1 MAGHNK
7 VSQSKLRTSG
17 RVSVRNRRA
26 LEPRILLDAAA
37 AETVLELA
45 SPDIAELSEGTAQ
58 GALAESLSSLGAAQ
72 EAVIIDAAVD
82 GADQLAA
89 SFASSG
95 YHVVLL
101 SAEEDGVAQL
111 SSALENLSDLST
123 IHIVSHGSDGV
134 IRLGNS
140 LLNSESLAG
149 NSQALAG
156 IGASL
161 SPGGDIRIYGCNVGE
176 TEAGR
181 AFLSELATLSGADVA
196 ASDDVTGIS
205 GDWELE
211 IAEGDIASTTP
222 SLLGQYMGD
231 LALEGAASG
240 VEDGA
245 AGNQLGWSTDASGD
259 WVVSGGNA
267 TGTVKVWRVQD
278 AVTGGSTDGQVLPL
292 PGTANA
298 SFGQGVA
305 IFGEELVVAAPTAG
319 TDGRIYVYQLNAS
332 TDVWELKAD
341 INISLGGDNIGPWN
355 GGYGGSQY
363 IDINNGRIIVGAP
376 NEGNGTGRVAWFLD
390 TSEDGDW
397 STYSS
402 NSFNEPGGYSTNDG
416 DNVRFGASLSIAG
429 DYFVVGAPGA
439 DTYNDGL
446 GDWNNNGS
454 NHGAAF
460 IYSWS
465 QSSAAAG
472 TGPSATVTQRLVG
485 QDDVNG
491 VGDGGLKENSRFG
504 AAVDMEFYGGKYTIV
519 AGAPGEGGGEIYIY
533 QTTSESIATLQGASN
548 IYGQT
553 TSGAADRYGS
563 QVAVSQARILVGASS
578 SVTLSNTDNA
588 VWYYE
593 AVDNTWT
600 GLDTNN
606 PGANPNINVYT
617 FTAAQLGATGADK
630 PGQSIALLGGSL
642 AAIGSYLDDDG
653 GTNAGRIIFRA
664 MRTPFAINDSYQ
676 INEDTGN
683 ASYNITGNDLWGS
696 ESLASVNFEL
706 VSGTQDGLGT
716 FFWNGSTLEY
726 DPGTSYQYLAAG
738 ESVTV
743 SIRYKLTDTDPMGTV
758 GGTTYYYSTQGIVSF
773 TIDGVN
779 DPVTNGI
786 GMPDIVVPQANE
798 PANSTTGSLPSDGTI
813 VIRDNVFKDI
823 DLSDDFTYT
832 IAGVTTVSGTAAT
845 IGTHLK
851 VNPNSAFRTGSI
863 TYDLDGNSDGIAD
876 IAENTVWDITVQA
889 SDGVTTEFTTFRFT
903 VARANETPE
912 SSPIPNQAAVEDS
925 VFSADVAGYF
935 TDPDLTPVDPFYPE
949 ELTFSIISRVGPGPD
964 WLAISS
970 SGVLSGVPNNDNALS
985 GGVHTVTI
993 RATDIFGNYT
1003 EQTFDIT
1010 VANTND
1016 APVLS
1021 QPIDR
1026 VVAEAGS
1033 GASPFSFNVTAANA
1047 ENPDGPFFE
1056 DIDPTGDTITYTAYL
1071 LTSGAEITAGS
1082 AGTGTG
1088 SWIRFNGTTFTGTP
1102 TDSLGTVF
1110 SVRLVATDNHGA
1122 SSETIFEV
1130 GVFPPVGDSP
1140 VVTDGGAAGGDRLG
1154 YSSTISGDGR
1164 WAVYGMPGE
1173 NNGNGA
1179 VQIFENVAGTWTL
1192 RQTIN
1197 TGMAAGSRF
1206 GLSVSLDYDGNR
1218 LVVGAPLENGQR
1230 GAIYYYERATT
1241 TFAAASNV
1249 KAVGGQVGERLGTS
1263 VAVNEAGNNVLAGAP
1278 LNDNARGTNAGAAY
1292 WFGWN
1297 GTTASQT
1304 RLATLDAGEANAA
1317 GDMFGTSV
1325 AFNENMQVVG
1335 AARDDH
1341 SGAVDAGSVYVFTT
1355 DNGSFSKIF
1364 KAGTIR
1370 DADYFGASVSV
1381 DSFAGR
1387 NSVLLAVGAA
1397 GDDTVGTNA
1406 GAVYIYR
1413 SDTMVTDNGNGGGLD
1428 SLVYQATVFAYD
1440 AQPFQSFGTA
1450 VSIDVEGDVAGNGI
1464 RLAVGGDINAA
1475 NTGAVYAYRFWDGY
1489 GWVGQ
1494 RFQSGIAS
1502 SPEGNQ
1508 FGFSVAVAGKNIV
1521 AGAPNAER
1529 GGAFAAGSVNA
1540 IALAA
1545 SEIEISPLSDAGLV
1559 KTLYS
1564 GGYTGTPSGDEVQQQ
1579 VRADLLAMAGVESP
1593 LKRNSVGAELP
1604 TSRSVVT
1611 ESAASDDK
1619 PVTDDHFDRLLFDL
1633 LTLNPLNAAA
1643 KENGAP
1649 ASCDAEQQA
1658 CDTPTP
1664 AAQEKAQEKAQA
1676 PNGDK
1681 VTAAGFGAQLESIQG
1696 SRDEAVDSLIGRLAG
1711 LVA

>member
-1 MAGHNK
+1 MAGQTK
-7 VSQSKLRTSG
+7 DAKKGQGSKAAVSF
-17 RVSVRNRRA
+17 RNRRLA
-26 LEPRILLDAAA
+26 LEPRVLLDAAA
-37 AETVLELA
+37 VETVVEVSSTSATDTSSGDNDALIDSLA
-45 SPDIAELSEGTAQ
+45 SLETTSGQDISE
-58 GALAESLSSLGAAQ
+58 
-72 EAVIIDAAVD
+72 VVFVD
-82 GADQLAA
+82 GGIENSTELAA
-89 SFASSG
+89 SLEQDGRYVVILDASADGLTQIRETLSG
-95 YHVVLL
+95 FVGLDAV
-101 SAEEDGVAQL
+101 
-111 SSALENLSDLST
+111 
-123 IHIVSHGSDGV
+123 HIVSHGSDALLQ
-134 IRLGNS
+134 LGN
-140 LLNSESLAG
+140 LQLGEG
-149 NSQALAG
+149 NIEARGDDLTA

-161 SPGGDIRIYGCNVGE
+161 AESGDIRIYGCDVAQ
-176 TEAGR
+176 TDTGR
-181 AFLSELATLSGADVA
+181 SFVDRLADLTGADVA
-196 ASDDVTGIS
+196 ASEDTTGIT
-205 GDWELE
+205 GDWDLE
-211 IAEGDIASTTP
+211 YSAGTVEAVTP
-222 SLLGQYMGD
+222 DLLQAYMGD
-231 LALEGAASG
+231 LELEGLAAGVENGGAAS
-240 VEDGA
+240 D
-245 AGNQLGWSTDASGD
+245 QLGWATAGSGE
-259 WVVSGGNA
+259 WVVSGGWNN
-267 TGTVKVWRVQD
+267 GEVQVWRIQGNTRVE
-278 AVTGGSTDGQVLPL
+278 QVLTP
-292 PGTANA
+292 PGGAGT
-298 SFGQGVA
+298 SFGRGVA
-305 IFGEELVVAAPTAG
+305 IYANELVVAAPDAG
-319 TDGRIYVYQLNAS
+319 TDGMLYVYKLNTS
-332 TDVWELKAD
+332 TNVWALTQS
-341 INISLGGDNIGPWN
+341 INVSIGGTNIGPWTSYGN
-355 GGYGGSQY
+355 GNQY
-363 IDINNGRIIVGAP
+363 IDINNGRIVVGAP
-376 NEGNGTGRVAWFLD
+376 NEGSGTGRVAWFTD
-390 TSEDGDW
+390 TSGDGSW
-397 STYSS
+397 SSY
-402 NSFNEPGGYSTNDG
+402 NANYFDEPGGFNAHSNP
-416 DNVRFGASLSIAG
+416 RFGASVSIAG
-429 DYFVVGAPGA
+429 NYLAIGAPEADQNGDSWWSNGGNQGA
-439 DTYNDGL
+439 V
-446 GDWNNNGS
+446 
-454 NHGAAF
+454 F
-460 IYSWS
+460 IYDWTE
-465 QSSAAAG
+465 SAAAAG
-472 TGPSATVTQRLVG
+472 NGPTTTVVHNLVG
-485 QDDVNG
+485 QQDVDGVNG
-491 VGDGGLKENSRFG
+491 GNGVENARFG
-504 AAVDMEFYGGKYTIV
+504 AAIDMEFYGGKYTLV
-519 AGAPGEGGGEIYIY
+519 AGAPGEGDSDGEIYIY
-533 QTTSESIATLQGASN
+533 QTTNDNMSTIQGASN

-553 TSGAADRYGS
+553 TNGDSDRFGS
-563 QVAVSQARILVGASS
+563 SVSVSQGRIMVGAGATVSA
-578 SVTLSNTDNA
+578 NTDKV

-593 AVDNTWT
+593 SPTNTWT

-606 PGANPNINVYT
+606 PGGFGINVFT
-617 FTAAQLGATGADK
+617 FTPSGLGADRGDR
-630 PGQSIALLGGSL
+630 PGWSMAFVQGSV
-642 AAIGSYLDDDG
+642 AAIGSYLDDG
-653 GTNAGRIIFRA
+653 GGADAGQVIFRV
-664 MRTPFAINDSYQ
+664 MRTPLAVNDAYT
-676 INEDTGN
+676 INEDTGF
-683 ASYNITGNDLWGS
+683 ATYNITGPTSNDIFGS
-696 ESLASVNFEL
+696 ETLASVDVDL
-706 VSGTQDGLGT
+706 LSLQGLGT
-716 FFWNGSTLEY
+716 VNWNGTTLEY
-726 DPGTSYQYLAAG
+726 DPGQSYQYLAAG
-738 ESVTV
+738 ESQTVTV
-743 SIRYKLTDTDPMGTV
+743 IYRLTDNSNSFYT
-758 GGTTYYYSTQGIVSF
+758 STASVVF
-773 TIDGVN
+773 TINGVN
-779 DPVTNGI
+779 DAVGD
-786 GMPDIVVPQANE
+786 GLGLSDIVVPQANE
-798 PANSTTGSLPSDGTI
+798 PANATSPSSPSTGTI
-813 VIRDNVFKDI
+813 LIRDNVFSDI
-823 DLSDDFTYT
+823 DLSDDLTYT
-832 IAGVTTVSGTAAT
+832 IAGVTTVSGTTANIGSHLT
-845 IGTHLK
+845 INGNTG
-851 VNPNSAFRTGSI
+851 FRTGSI
-863 TYDLDGNSDGIAD
+863 GYNLTGVL
-876 IAENTVWDITVQA
+876 ENTVWDITIRA
-889 SDGVTTEFTTFRFT
+889 TDGTTTRDTVFRFT

-912 SSPIPNQAAVEDS
+912 SSPIPDQGAVEDS
-925 VFSADVAGYF
+925 VFSANVAGYF
-935 TDPDLTPVDPFYPE
+935 TDPDFNPVDPFYPE
-949 ELTFSIISRVGPGPD
+949 ELTFSITSQTGPGPE

-970 SGVLSGVPNNDNALS
+970 AGVLSGVPNNDNALS
-985 GGVHTVTI
+985 GGVHTVTV

-1033 GASPFSFNVTAANA
+1033 GASPFNFDVTSANA

-1082 AGTGTG
+1082 AGAGTG

-1130 GVFPPVGDSP
+1130 GVFPPVGSSP

-1154 YSSTISGDGR
+1154 YSSAISGDGR

-1263 VAVNEAGNNVLAGAP
+1263 VAVNEGGNNVLAGAP

-1297 GTTASQT
+1297 GTTAAQT
-1304 RLATLDAGEANAA
+1304 RLPTLDAGEANAA

-1406 GAVYIYR
+1406 GAVYMYR
-1413 SDTMVTDNGNGGGLD
+1413 SDTMVADNGNGGGLD

-1450 VSIDVEGDVAGNGI
+1450 VSVDVEGDVAGNGI
-1464 RLAVGGDINAA
+1464 RLAVGGDINAS

-1494 RFQSGIAS
+1494 RYQSGIAS

-1508 FGFSVAVAGKNIV
+1508 FGFSVAMAGKNIV

-1529 GGAFAAGSVNA
+1529 DGAFAAGSVNA

-1564 GGYTGTPSGDEVQQQ
+1564 GGYTGTPSGDDVQQQ

-1593 LKRNSVGAELP
+1593 LKRNSAAAELP

-1611 ESAASDDK
+1611 ERAASGDK

-1633 LTLNPLNAAA
+1633 LTLNPLNDVA
-1643 KENGAP
+1643 KESDAP
-1649 ASCDAEQQA
+1649 APCDAEQQA
-1658 CDTPTP
+1658 CDAPTP
-1664 AAQEKAQEKAQA
+1664 AAQEKAQEKKQA
-1676 PNGDK
+1676 PKGDK
-1681 VTAAGFGAQLESIQG
+1681 VTASGFGAQLESIQG